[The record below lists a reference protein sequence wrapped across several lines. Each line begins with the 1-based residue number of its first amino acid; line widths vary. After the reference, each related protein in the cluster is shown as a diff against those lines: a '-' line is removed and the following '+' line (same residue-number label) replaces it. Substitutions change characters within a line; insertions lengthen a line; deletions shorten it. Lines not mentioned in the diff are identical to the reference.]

1 MKKLRLT
8 VTAQSPLAIGRKK
21 PGGSVSEVETYIPGS
36 VLRGAIASHIIAF
49 AAPASPTQN
58 DDDSFH
64 ALFTGSQPVIFQNA
78 YPAIAQINQNRL
90 RSVASPVQVIPATA
104 VTSKTDPGFTSSGNN
119 GVFDTLIDRFCAEQ
133 VGYPYEPTPLD
144 AKAGNDQ
151 VEAFSGFYSREG
163 DRHYAHPS
171 SSRFLTRV
179 GISRR
184 RAVAAD
190 QILYSIEVLNESF
203 LTDSRAQPPVW
214 EPVTFTGEIVVPD
227 DELADLLLAFVNGRS
242 QNLRVGSS
250 RSRGL
255 GKISLKASEVSLASD
270 LPERI
275 QQFNEALKARR
286 DRWSVLQENAPTFE
300 GHTFF
305 TIDLHSDAI
314 LTDRWRSTTV
324 LSPEMLQAAPN
335 APADGSL
342 QLHAAYSSYDYR
354 SGWNSAWGLMKD
366 QSLVTNKGS
375 TYLFSTTQ
383 GEAWTAVLERLER
396 FGIGDRTPEGFGQV
410 RICNQF
416 HTIFRD
422 NPV

>member
-58 DDDSFH
+58 DGDSFH

-78 YPAIAQINQNRL
+78 YPAIAQIDRERL
-90 RSVASPVQVIPATA
+90 RSVASPVQVMPATA
-104 VTSKTDPGFTSSGNN
+104 VTSKTDPGFTSSGNS

-133 VGYPYEPTPLD
+133 VGYPYEPTPPD
-144 AKAGNDQ
+144 ATAGNDQ
-151 VEAFSGFYSREG
+151 VEAFGGCYSREK
-163 DRHYAHPS
+163 DQHYAHPS

-190 QILYSIEVLNESF
+190 QILYSVAVLNESF

-227 DELADLLLAFVNGRS
+227 DELADLLLQFINRRS

-255 GKISLKASEVSLASD
+255 GKVSLEASEASLASD

-275 QQFNEALKARR
+275 QQFNKVLKDRR
-286 DRWSVLQENAPTFE
+286 DRWSVLLEDAPTFE
-300 GHTFF
+300 GRTFF
-305 TIDLHSDAI
+305 TIDLQSDAI
-314 LTDRWRSTTV
+314 LTERWRSTTV
-324 LSPEMLQAAPN
+324 LSPEMLKAVSDAPT
-335 APADGSL
+335 DTTL

-375 TYLFSTTQ
+375 TYLFSTAQ
-383 GEAWTAVLERLER
+383 GESWMAALEQLERV
-396 FGIGDRTPEGFGQV
+396 GIGDRTPEGFGQV
-410 RICNQF
+410 SVCHEF
-416 HTIFRD
+416 HQIMRE
-422 NPV
+422 NPA